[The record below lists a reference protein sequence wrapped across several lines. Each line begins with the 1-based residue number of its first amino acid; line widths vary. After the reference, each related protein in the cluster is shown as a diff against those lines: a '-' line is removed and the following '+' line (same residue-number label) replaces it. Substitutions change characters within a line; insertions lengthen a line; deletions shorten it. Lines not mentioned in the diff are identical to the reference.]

1 MTSPIR
7 SALSTDKPRFVGEWV
22 RVSDAF
28 DLRMGKTP
36 SRKNP
41 LYWRDGENDWI
52 SIADLGSFDKFVGDT
67 KERISEIAVA
77 ESGIKPVPADTVL
90 MSFKLSIGKTS
101 ITTKPVY
108 TNEAIIA
115 FVDKGIYPVH
125 PDFMYHQC
133 MAKNWST
140 AANTAVMG
148 KTLNKKTLGQA
159 MVYLPDIAKQREIAG
174 KLDYIDGQI
183 ARIKKTSSKLDSLVK
198 SRFIEMFGELRENRQ
213 VELQNVCSLITDGT
227 HQPPMFAR
235 EGIPFLFVRNIAG
248 NEITYE
254 TEKFVDKP
262 SYEQLIKRTPI
273 EIGDLLIS
281 AVGSFGHPAVI
292 RSDRP
297 FCFQRH
303 IAYLKPKRDM
313 IDSVYLHS
321 YLLAEDAQ
329 AYMDKVATGVA
340 QRTVSLKSLKAMPVP
355 LPALTEQQSF
365 ASFVSQVDK
374 LRFAG
379 NHEMNFRCECFTLS

>member
-1 MTSPIR
+1 
-7 SALSTDKPRFVGEWV
+7 
-22 RVSDAF
+22 
-28 DLRMGKTP
+28 
-36 SRKNP
+36 
-41 LYWRDGENDWI
+41 
-52 SIADLGSFDKFVGDT
+52 
-67 KERISEIAVA
+67 
-77 ESGIKPVPADTVL
+77 
-90 MSFKLSIGKTS
+90 
-101 ITTKPVY
+101 
-108 TNEAIIA
+108 
-115 FVDKGIYPVH
+115 
-125 PDFMYHQC
+125 
-133 MAKNWST
+133 
-140 AANTAVMG
+140 
-148 KTLNKKTLGQA
+148 
-159 MVYLPDIAKQREIAG
+159 
-174 KLDYIDGQI
+174 
-183 ARIKKTSSKLDSLVK
+183 
-198 SRFIEMFGELRENRQ
+198 
-213 VELQNVCSLITDGT
+213 
-227 HQPPMFAR
+227 MFAR

-374 LRFAG
+374 LRFAIQ
-379 NHEMNFRCECFTLS
+379 EQIEKLETLKASLMQEYFG

>member
-1 MTSPIR
+1 MGAENSNQ
-7 SALSTDKPRFVGEWV
+7 TDKPRFVGEWV
-22 RVSDAF
+22 QLGNVATYINGYAFKPSDYSDTGLPIIRIQ
-28 DLRMGKTP
+28 DLTGNVYQTNCYAGDLPEK
-36 SRKNP
+36 
-41 LYWRDGENDWI
+41 YAVDDGDILI
-52 SIADLGSFDKFVGDT
+52 SWSASLGVFEWDGGPAWLNQHIFKVSFDK
-67 KERISEIAVA
+67 
-77 ESGIKPVPADTVL
+77 
-90 MSFKLSIGKTS
+90 MQ
-101 ITTKPVY
+101 
-108 TNEAIIA
+108 
-115 FVDKGIYPVH
+115 VDKRFFVHQARFLMEANANLAHGATMRHLTKKVFDSLPFFFPRAERQKAIADQLDGI
-125 PDFMYHQC
+125 
-133 MAKNWST
+133 
-140 AANTAVMG
+140 
-148 KTLNKKTLGQA
+148 
-159 MVYLPDIAKQREIAG
+159 DIQLCNATNQ
-174 KLDYIDGQI
+174 LCH
-183 ARIKKTSSKLDSLVK
+183 LDSLIK
-198 SRFIEMFGELRENRQ
+198 SRFVEMFGELRENRQ

-254 TEKFVDKP
+254 TEKFVDRP
-262 SYEQLIKRTPI
+262 TYEQLIKRTPI

-329 AYMDKVATGVA
+329 TYMDKVATGVA

-365 ASFVSQVDK
+365 ASFVSQVNK
-374 LRFAG
+374 LRFAIQEQIEKLEALKASLMQEYFG
-379 NHEMNFRCECFTLS
+379 E